1 MAQAA
6 EAAGG
11 VTIRTEAESI
21 RDWGS
26 VCEHVSKRARS
37 FDSETTA
44 FLKLFESLAE
54 TYRQYRDMC
63 ETMRGTIT
71 TQKEYVEVPDY
82 HETAIHKGCGLI
94 QKCLDAMFVA
104 YNELYEHLVA
114 VCERVAKKQSECA
127 TFVEQIVPFVDST
140 KALYLSK
147 ESELQTTMHVYMQ
160 AAEHNDRGFFIVAKE
175 YQKKLLEF
183 QQILKSSTDSMQDA
197 ILKVQTLEKEK
208 KEFESGIERG
218 FIEAVLSQQTQ
229 TQSVFQASLQ
239 ELERLCG
246 ENAWQV
252 LTDKLQLY
260 KEDGSTIFDDPVPN
274 KAGALIKSWMERD
287 MEMTCPVARNSACFT
302 GNCMIVTRWGFVQI
316 YKDTNDIQPSSEFYI
331 YDYRIVPAAQQ
342 TAADADALTTNLAVR
357 QHQTFA
363 PLKGLVA
370 NYAITFQDQETKLNF
385 ERLVEEFKQTH
396 APQT

>member
-1 MAQAA
+1 MAKAA

-26 VCEHVSKRARS
+26 VCEHVNKRSQS
-37 FDSETTA
+37 FSGETAA

-82 HETAIHKGCGLI
+82 HETAIHRGCGLI

-104 YNELYEHLVA
+104 YSELFEHLTA
-114 VCERVAKKQSECA
+114 VCERVRGKQSECEA
-127 TFVEQIVPFVDST
+127 FIEQIVPFVDST
-140 KALYLSK
+140 KSLYLSK

-183 QQILKSSTDSMQDA
+183 QQILKTSTDSMQDS
-197 ILKVQTLEKEK
+197 ILKVQTLEKEM

-218 FIEAVLSQQTQ
+218 FIEAVLAQQAQ
-229 TQSVFQASLQ
+229 TRSVFETSLQ
-239 ELERLCG
+239 ELENLCG
-246 ENAWQV
+246 ENAWEV

-260 KEDGSTIFDDPVPN
+260 KEDGSTIFDEPVPN

-287 MEMTCPVARNSACFT
+287 MEMTCPIALNTTSFT

-316 YKDTNDIQPSSEFYI
+316 YKDSNDMQPSSEFYI
-331 YDYRIVPAAQQ
+331 YDYRIVSS
-342 TAADADALTTNLAVR
+342 DDLTTKLAVR

-370 NYAITFQDQETKLNF
+370 NYDITFEDDETKQNF